1 MLVCYCLYARC
12 KKKPTCFLGKQQSTT
27 CGGPRKFISMD
38 VQCLYKKM
46 YMSDELALWNLNFV
60 VAFLAVALREFY
72 DLFSDSGFWIASSG
86 IS

>member
-1 MLVCYCLYARC
+1 
-12 KKKPTCFLGKQQSTT
+12 
-27 CGGPRKFISMD
+27 MD

-72 DLFSDSGFWIASSG
+72 DLFSGSGFWIASSG